1 MHETYFPKST
11 AIRSAAYD
19 EETRELIIGLTT
31 GRSYVYRDVHD
42 WVYIELLAA
51 PSVGRYYNLRIKDR
65 YPYDEIA
72 VHERRPVR
80 PRRSDTR
87 PSSLRRIDP
96 SRGSRAKRP
105 AGHRGRR
112 G

>member
-1 MHETYFPKST
+1 MHETYFPDSK

-31 GRSYVYRDVHD
+31 GRTYIYRGVQD
-42 WVYIELLAA
+42 WIYDGLLAA
-51 PSVGRYYNLRIKDR
+51 PSVGRYYNRRIKDR
-65 YPYDEIA
+65 YPYDEIQ
-72 VHERRPVR
+72 HERRPVR

-96 SRGSRAKRP
+96 SRGSRA
-105 AGHRGRR
+105 RR
-112 G
+112 QRR